1 MVLSAAKCIAPI
13 SCSMSGRFLRSQNTT
28 KLKPNN
34 PSPAPFPMNP
44 SHMIFHVV
52 HPTENPAA
60 LLTVGT
66 LPLALN
72 ARVMLGLVPCAVLLG
87 REAPRGTDAAPASVV
102 HVSRRG
108 LRTPV
113 DTAEEMLAVPVVVLT
128 EVAAAREHGARRA
141 ARICASPG
149 LWRSWS

>member
-52 HPTENPAA
+52 RPTENPPA
-60 LLTVGT
+60 LLTVGA

-72 ARVMLGLVPCAVLLG
+72 ARVVLGLVPCAVLLG
-87 REAPRGTDAAPASVV
+87 REAPPGTDAAPAAVV
-102 HVSRRG
+102 PVSRRG

-128 EVAAAREHGARRA
+128 EGAAAREHGA
-141 ARICASPG
+141 
-149 LWRSWS
+149 